1 MIEVKNVYKKFK
13 KQISKKETIDFYADS
28 NISFTASPGEVVG
41 ILGPNG
47 AGKTTLLRMIAGI
60 MTPTKGEILVDERSH
75 KKDSISIKKDIAFL
89 TGNTKLYKD
98 ISPYELL
105 KMCGEYY
112 DIPKEQLEKRIDDI
126 IKRFNMENFKHQR
139 IETLSTG
146 QYQRTGIS
154 RCLIHN
160 PKYYI
165 LDEPTSGLDV
175 ISSKVILDFVKEEKE
190 KGKCILYSTHY
201 MEEAADADYVVILD
215 AGSIAAEGT
224 PLELKNKYTGDFI
237 TLYSVSEEG
246 ATSLG
251 LPLEPVPGAYRVEVP
266 DTAAATRL
274 ILEHPH
280 IFTDFEIT
288 KGKMDDVFLA
298 VTGKKLSADEKAD
311 TPGKRGRKK

>member
-1 MIEVKNVYKKFK
+1 MIEVKNVSKEFTKK
-13 KQISKKETIDFYADS
+13 ISPKETIKFLADN
-28 NISFTASPGEVVG
+28 NISFTAKEGEVVG
-41 ILGPNG
+41 IIGPNG

-60 MTPTKGEILVDERSH
+60 MTPTTGTIELDGKSYKESSTE
-75 KKDSISIKKDIAFL
+75 IKKTIAFL

-112 DIPKEQLEKRIDDI
+112 YIPKEQLEKRIDDI

-201 MEEAADADYVVILD
+201 MEEAENICDKIIMINKGQVI
-215 AGSIAAEGT
+215 SIGT
-224 PLELKNKYTGDFI
+224 P
-237 TLYSVSEEG
+237 EE
-246 ATSLG
+246 
-251 LPLEPVPGAYRVEVP
+251 
-266 DTAAATRL
+266 
-274 ILEHPH
+274 I
-280 IFTDFEIT
+280 
-288 KGKMDDVFLA
+288 
-298 VTGKKLSADEKAD
+298 
-311 TPGKRGRKK
+311 RKKTKTTNLRDSFFALIGGNYEEN